1 MNWRLF
7 TVPAVVRTGL
17 RAVESPTLDL
27 EVLARLR
34 DAIVHGE
41 IPPGRRINQLRTAH
55 HLGVSRGP
63 VRAAMAKLAQEGL
76 VENVPRRGS
85 FTTTLDRSTVVDVY
99 GVREALESFAA
110 SEAASRATPE
120 AVDELQRRIERMRV
134 LAARKDVR
142 RLVDADL
149 DFHLRVVE
157 LSGNRQIAYL
167 WKITEVNIRRI
178 LLFRQ
183 NALSTLRD
191 VPESHLPT
199 ISALRRHDPAA
210 AAETLRTHIQEA
222 RADLVAHW
230 PDHNDDATSRREE
243 T

>member
-1 MNWRLF
+1 MS
-7 TVPAVVRTGL
+7 L
-17 RAVESPTLDL
+17 RSVETSTLDL
-27 EVLARLR
+27 EVLERIR
-34 DAIVHGE
+34 DAIVQGD
-41 IPPGRRINQLRTAH
+41 IPPGRRINQLRTAS

-85 FTTTLDRSTVVDVY
+85 FATPLDRSTVADVY

-110 SEAASRATPE
+110 AEAASRITRGS
-120 AVDELQRRIERMRV
+120 VDELRRKIERMQA

-149 DFHLRVVE
+149 EFHRRVVE

-183 NALSTLRD
+183 KALSTLRD
-191 VPESHLPT
+191 VPDSHLPT
-199 ISALRRHDPAA
+199 IEALRRGDPAA
-210 AAETLRTHIQEA
+210 AAEALRTHIREA
-222 RADLVAHW
+222 CADLVAHW
-230 PDHNDDATSRREE
+230 PDRKEDESPRRD
-243 T
+243 TA

>member
-1 MNWRLF
+1 MAIVYSF
-7 TVPAVVRTGL
+7 GAVGMGL

-27 EVLARLR
+27 EVLERLR
-34 DAIVHGE
+34 DAIVQGD
-41 IPPGRRINQLRTAH
+41 IPPGRRINHLHTAR

-85 FTTTLDRSTVVDVY
+85 FATPLDRSTVVDVY

-110 SEAASRATPE
+110 AEAASRAPRE
-120 AVDELQRRIERMRV
+120 ALDELQRRVERMRT
-134 LAARKDVR
+134 LAARKDVL

-149 DFHLRVVE
+149 DFHRRVVE
-157 LSGNRQIAYL
+157 LSGNRQVAYL

-178 LLFRQ
+178 LLFRE

-191 VPESHLPT
+191 VPESHVST
-199 ISALRRHDPAA
+199 VTALRRHDPAA
-210 AAETLRTHIQEA
+210 AAETVRRHIQEA

-230 PDHNDDATSRREE
+230 PDHKEDATPRGED

>member
-1 MNWRLF
+1 M
-7 TVPAVVRTGL
+7 GL

-27 EVLARLR
+27 EVLERLR
-34 DAIVHGE
+34 EAIVRGE
-41 IPPGRRINQLRTAH
+41 IPPGRRINHLRTAS

-85 FTTTLDRSTVVDVY
+85 FATPLDRSTVVDVY

-110 SEAASRATPE
+110 AEAASRTTPQ
-120 AVDELQRRIERMRV
+120 AADELQRRVERMRT
-134 LAARKDVR
+134 LAEREDVP

-149 DFHLRVVE
+149 DFHRRVVE
-157 LSGNRQIAYL
+157 LSGNRQVAYL
-167 WKITEVNIRRI
+167 WKITEANIRRI

-199 ISALRRHDPAA
+199 ISALRRHEPAA
-210 AAETLRTHIQEA
+210 AAQTLRTHIQEA

-230 PDHNDDATSRREE
+230 PDHDHTADAVPRREE
-243 T
+243 R

>member
-1 MNWRLF
+1 M
-7 TVPAVVRTGL
+7 VRVGL

-27 EVLARLR
+27 EVLDRLR
-34 DAIVHGE
+34 DAIVQGE
-41 IPPGRRINQLRTAH
+41 IPPGRRINQLRTAR

-85 FTTTLDRSTVVDVY
+85 FTTALDRSTVVDLY

-110 SEAASRATPE
+110 AEAASRVTPE
-120 AVDELQRRIERMRV
+120 AVDELQQRVERMRT

-142 RLVDADL
+142 RLVNADL
-149 DFHLRVVE
+149 EFHRRVVE
-157 LSGNRQIAYL
+157 LSGNRQIVYL
-167 WKITEVNIRRI
+167 WRITEVNIRRI

-183 NALSTLRD
+183 KALTTLRD

-199 ISALRRHDPAA
+199 ISALRRHQPVAA
-210 AAETLRTHIQEA
+210 AQTLRAHIQEA

-230 PDHNDDATSRREE
+230 PDQNEDAAPRREE
-243 T
+243 R